1 MCVCCNSET
10 ACCFILAIQRYK
22 ANLLQLR
29 KLLQGSMG
37 GRMCTVEGLQEK
49 LGLPK
54 GVKPVSSKQVNY
66 YIGLVLL
73 PMQWCKAKG
82 KRYLGVVYNT
92 SPNTIKKIWMLILL

>member
-1 MCVCCNSET
+1 
-10 ACCFILAIQRYK
+10 
-22 ANLLQLR
+22 
-29 KLLQGSMG
+29 
-37 GRMCTVEGLQEK
+37 MCTVEGLQEK

-73 PMQWCKAKG
+73 PMQWCNFKG